1 MTVLLYQN
9 DPYCCEFDTQVVEI
23 RGEWVVLD
31 RTAFFPGG
39 GGQDPDRGE
48 LSGAAVV
55 EVKRQ
60 DGMVLHRA
68 PGHRLAVGDI
78 VRGTIDWPRRYDL
91 MKGHTGEHLM
101 FSCLSRASPGI
112 ELVKIAITPEKK
124 SVVINGDLDWERATL
139 AQRTSMDAIIDDL
152 PVTERTVARGDI
164 ILTDAR
170 VKMDRVHGDSIRV
183 VEIGE
188 VDRAACAGLHV
199 HRTGEL
205 GMLLITSLT
214 SARPAG
220 DLEVEFEVGDRARRR
235 AVELSTLSLR
245 ASEALGASPRDLL
258 SALGNLLGE
267 KERAAAAL
275 RRYGSKALL
284 ELVPSDIGGVKLYSG
299 IFEGL
304 DRKTITEAATRIIKD
319 QAGCILGTATDSF
332 MLIVA
337 CHPSLKV
344 NCVAILNEALG
355 LVGGK
360 GGGKLHFAIGGA
372 PAGGE
377 GEKAM
382 VVAIAAMSKALTTL
396 KV

>member
-1 MTVLLYQN
+1 
-9 DPYCCEFDTQVVEI
+9 
-23 RGEWVVLD
+23 
-31 RTAFFPGG
+31 
-39 GGQDPDRGE
+39 
-48 LSGAAVV
+48 
-55 EVKRQ
+55 
-60 DGMVLHRA
+60 
-68 PGHRLAVGDI
+68 
-78 VRGTIDWPRRYDL
+78 
-91 MKGHTGEHLM
+91 
-101 FSCLSRASPGI
+101 
-112 ELVKIAITPEKK
+112 
-124 SVVINGDLDWERATL
+124 
-139 AQRTSMDAIIDDL
+139 
-152 PVTERTVARGDI
+152 
-164 ILTDAR
+164 
-170 VKMDRVHGDSIRV
+170 
-183 VEIGE
+183 

-382 VVAIAAMSKALTTL
+382 VVAIAAMNKALTTL